1 MAACWRR
8 ASAAPVNVA
17 LASLPNFT
25 LPGDISANDRYF
37 KRDIVKNPFT
47 LNADSTLTVPTGI
60 GHGAIVDEDYLD
72 EVTLERWEIWRVG
85 TSCPA
90 GCARRVGHD

>member
-1 MAACWRR
+1 MLETGIGR
-8 ASAAPVNVA
+8 AVSVA

-47 LNADSTLTVPTGI
+47 LNPDSTLTVPTDI
-60 GHGAIVDEDYLD
+60 GHGAIVDLS
-72 EVTLERWEIWRVG
+72 LI
-85 TSCPA
+85 
-90 GCARRVGHD
+90 HI